1 MKVRLKSSGY
11 LRDFF
16 GKEPEEVELP
26 ENSTVQDL
34 LHWIEEH
41 HASEFPPRIWDF
53 GQHRFCA
60 PVVLMV
66 DGRAAPGNTTP
77 LRESEE
83 VLVLYPVAG
92 G

>member
-1 MKVRLKSSGY
+1 MKVKLKCSGY

-16 GKEPEEVELP
+16 GQEREEVELP

-34 LHWIEEH
+34 LHWIEAH
-41 HASEFPPRIWDF
+41 HASGFPPRVWDF
-53 GQHRFCA
+53 GQHRFCD
-60 PVVLMV
+60 PVVLLV
-66 DGRAAPGNTTP
+66 DGKAAPDNTTP

-83 VLVLYPVAG
+83 VAVLYPVAG